1 MQNRH
6 LQKAIDEL
14 KLKEV
19 GKEDKE
25 KNAGAV
31 KTGDSS
37 TPILFAVIAVLSAG
51 TIFFGTEKRKKR
63 NLHAEKKL
71 ISDMQK

>member
-6 LQKAIDEL
+6 SAKAIDEL

-25 KNAGAV
+25 RMQALL

-37 TPILFAVIAVLSAG
+37 TRFYL
-51 TIFFGTEKRKKR
+51 
-63 NLHAEKKL
+63 
-71 ISDMQK
+71 Q

>member
-1 MQNRH
+1 MLTADKFKR
-6 LQKAIDEL
+6 
-14 KLKEV
+14 V
-19 GKEDKE
+19 GYTKEDKE

-51 TIFFGTEKRKKR
+51 TIFFVRKNGIKWQIR
-63 NLHAEKKL
+63 LKL
-71 ISDMQK
+71 NCHQSLQ

>member
-1 MQNRH
+1 M
-6 LQKAIDEL
+6 

-51 TIFFGTEKRKKR
+51 TIFFDGKKEKR
-63 NLHAEKKL
+63 NLHAEKNN
-71 ISDMQK
+71 

>member
-1 MQNRH
+1 MQEVVILH
-6 LQKAIDEL
+6 YFQEL

-37 TPILFAVIAVLSAG
+37 TPILFAVIAVLSVG
-51 TIFFGTEKRKKR
+51 TIFFVRKKE
-63 NLHAEKKL
+63 EKKFTC
-71 ISDMQK
+71 

>member
-6 LQKAIDEL
+6 LQSNRRIEL
-14 KLKEV
+14 KRSR
-19 GKEDKE
+19 KEDKE

-51 TIFFGTEKRKKR
+51 TIFFVRKKKKR
-63 NLHAEKKL
+63 NLHAEKNN
-71 ISDMQK
+71 